1 MLLRDG
7 CRTIRPTANRKTV
20 SRSSFRCA
28 DLLFNVRFRHLS
40 DIAIA
45 LLNVR
50 FRG

>member
-7 CRTIRPTANRKTV
+7 CRTTRPTANRKKV

-28 DLLFNVRFRHLS
+28 DLLFNVRFWHLA
-40 DIAIA
+40 DILIV
-45 LLNVR
+45 LNDVR